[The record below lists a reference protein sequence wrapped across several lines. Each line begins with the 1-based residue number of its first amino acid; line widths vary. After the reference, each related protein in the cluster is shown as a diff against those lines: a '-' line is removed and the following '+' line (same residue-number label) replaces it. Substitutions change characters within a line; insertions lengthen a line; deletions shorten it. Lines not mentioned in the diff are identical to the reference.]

1 MSNDRRF
8 YVEQDRSYSAK
19 CKWIND
25 YPRWSNTKVNMLKT
39 YTVYEFV
46 GSPSYQTPV
55 FTGNENECKQYV
67 ENIYKKP
74 VRWCGGWC
82 VFVNAK

>member
-1 MSNDRRF
+1 
-8 YVEQDRSYSAK
+8 
-19 CKWIND
+19 
-25 YPRWSNTKVNMLKT
+25 MLKT

-46 GSPSYQTPV
+46 GSPSYQTPI

-67 ENIYKKP
+67 EDIYKKP